1 MKLEEIRPRFLYNLS
16 MWMILACI
24 TVLQAIMY
32 QLLLQKLH
40 LYAFKVYQNPV
51 TGKLSLVIL
60 VRVRVRVHVHV
71 SRRPITLF
79 SFMYTF

>member
-1 MKLEEIRPRFLYNLS
+1 MKLEEIRPRFPYNLS

-24 TVLQAIMY
+24 TVLQVIMR
-32 QLLLQKLH
+32 QMFLQKSH
-40 LYAFKVYQNPV
+40 LYAFKVYKNPV
-51 TGKLSLVIL
+51 KLSLVIL
-60 VRVRVRVHVHV
+60 VRVRVHVHV